1 MSKVVKDFIG
11 MMIITTMV
19 IVFGTN
25 LVTDNYNVWALMVQ
39 FGN

>member
-1 MSKVVKDFIG
+1 MSENVKDFIG

-25 LVTDNYNVWALMVQ
+25 LVTDNNVWALMVQ